1 MRPRNDSDDSGLV
14 DPAGW
19 VGNISNPI
27 RAGGW
32 EGGRKGRRQLKALK
46 FAPFER
52 TTLDVGL
59 EFRAVLRFGR
69 RGHPNST
76 RRSEDIQ
83 MLTQMED
90 ASTVEIYNV
99 IDLCLLFRLV

>member
-32 EGGRKGRRQLKALK
+32 EGGRTGRRQLKALK
-46 FAPFER
+46 LLRLNGRLWMLGWSFGLFFAS
-52 TTLDVGL
+52 DG
-59 EFRAVLRFGR
+59 G
-69 RGHPNST
+69 
-76 RRSEDIQ
+76 DIQ
-83 MLTQMED
+83 ILHADQRI
-90 ASTVEIYNV
+90 SR
-99 IDLCLLFRLV
+99 C